1 MEVAD
6 HRTAQRAANAAEDER
21 AFVRQRNAVYR
32 RFGDA
37 ENPAPMAEADSARS
51 LASRVRITPSV
62 APTCPITAGSSS
74 GTMVSRPSTL
84 RLLIINGT
92 NPQCRPKITHTCHI
106 APIKAPAMI
115 GLKA

>member
-1 MEVAD
+1 M
-6 HRTAQRAANAAEDER
+6 
-21 AFVRQRNAVYR
+21 
-32 RFGDA
+32 
-37 ENPAPMAEADSARS
+37 RS
-51 LASRVRITPSV
+51 ITPSV
-62 APTCPITAGSSS
+62 APTCPITAGNSS

-84 RLLIINGT
+84 KLLIINGT